1 MGKSYLYIMA
11 IFLLGI
17 LAVGFWAKDGVEN
30 MPAVMS
36 AMAAEDLQLLQQHID
51 AGDDVNEIG
60 PMGFT
65 AMVFAI
71 RKKNLEAVKMLV
83 DAGFDLDKPVM
94 GEDILSFAKRSES
107 PEIQAYLESL
117 LVVN

>member
-17 LAVGFWAKDGVEN
+17 LAVGFWAKDGVDN

-36 AMAAEDLQLLQQHID
+36 AVAADDISLLSELVD
-51 AGDDVNEIG
+51 SGADVNEVG

-71 RKKNLEAVKMLV
+71 RKKNLEAVKILV
-83 DAGFDLDKPVM
+83 EAGFDLDQPVM
-94 GEDILSFAKRSES
+94 GEDILSFAKSSEA

-117 LVVN
+117 LVIN

>member
-1 MGKSYLYIMA
+1 MA

-17 LAVGFWAKDGVEN
+17 LAVGFWAKDGVDN
-30 MPAVMS
+30 MPVVMS
-36 AMAAEDLQLLQQHID
+36 AVAANDMAALQEHID
-51 AGDDVNEIG
+51 TGADVNEIG

-71 RKKNLEAVKMLV
+71 KQKNLTAVKILV
-83 DAGFDLDKPVM
+83 DAGFDLDKPIM
-94 GEDILSFAKRSES
+94 GEDILVFSKEADAR
-107 PEIQAYLESL
+107 EIQDYLETI

>member
-1 MGKSYLYIMA
+1 MGKSYLYVMA

-36 AMAAEDLQLLQQHID
+36 AVAADDLQLLQEHVV
-51 AGDDVNEIG
+51 AGEDVNAVG

-71 RKKNLEAVKMLV
+71 RRKNLDAVKILV
-83 DAGFDLDKPVM
+83 EAGFDLDKPLM
-94 GEDILSFAKRSES
+94 GEDILNFAKTSEA